1 MKKRLLALAQSA
13 ATALPVA
20 AQGPVTE
27 RQGHPLADGGQAPKA
42 PPTRFEHAPILSLTS
57 YHYWYVI
64 CLYFYLIVIT
74 PRL

>member
-27 RQGHPLADGGQAPKA
+27 RKGHPLADGGQAPKA
-42 PPTRFEHAPILSLTS
+42 PRHVLNMPPFSYDPILPHHIIIGMLFVFIS
-57 YHYWYVI
+57 I
-64 CLYFYLIVIT
+64 
-74 PRL
+74 